1 MTIRKMTALINYLNN
16 RLKVLDEEI
25 KNRRAWLRAL
35 DETNEAEIAA
45 AEDELEELT
54 DERFFVR
61 SAIISLEEIEI

>member
-1 MTIRKMTALINYLNN
+1 MTIRKMNALISYLNN
-16 RLKVLDEEI
+16 RLKFLDGEI

-35 DETNEAEIAA
+35 DESNEAEIAA

>member
-1 MTIRKMTALINYLNN
+1 MTIRRLNALINYLNN
-16 RLKVLDEEI
+16 RLKYLDGEI

-45 AEDELEELT
+45 ATDELEELI

-61 SAIISLEEIEI
+61 DAVISLEEIEI

>member
-16 RLKVLDEEI
+16 RLKTLDDEI

-45 AEDELEELT
+45 AEDELEALT

-61 SAIISLEEIEI
+61 SAVISLEEIEI